1 MKRCWSYWVGFPSH
15 MEDTHI
21 CQTQQ
26 SSFDIGIFVFWY
38 WVFLRIPKWIHFSE
52 YKVRRVLS
60 MILREKKRRER
71 EKEEEIEECERV
83 IFIYVI
89 HLHDL
94 WSI

>member
-1 MKRCWSYWVGFPSH
+1 
-15 MEDTHI
+15 
-21 CQTQQ
+21 
-26 SSFDIGIFVFWY
+26 
-38 WVFLRIPKWIHFSE
+38 
-52 YKVRRVLS
+52 

-71 EKEEEIEECERV
+71 ETEEEIEECERV